1 VTGFLLDT
9 NVPSELTR
17 PQSDPHVEDWL
28 DAIED
33 EQLFLSVVSL
43 GEMLKGL
50 AVLPAKQTSP
60 GIAAVDR

>member
-17 PQSDPHVEDWL
+17 PQSDANVEDWL
-28 DAIED
+28 DAVDD
-33 EQLFLSVVSL
+33 ELLFLSVVSL

-50 AVLPAKQTSP
+50 TILPVSRRRHGTCQR
-60 GIAAVDR
+60 G